1 MLDLAVT
8 QTVQGHVVAASLS
21 SSGGFLGVVGSIL
34 RYLVELVRYL
44 VELVRYLVELGGFL
58 SIWCSL
64 KQFGEFG

>member
-1 MLDLAVT
+1 VGCLAVT

-44 VELVRYLVELGGFL
+44 VELGGFL